1 MGASVHS
8 AEDCFSWVALA
19 VVDENAAME
28 EFSPVFFFGGVGDGC
43 AEGFPDEWPW
53 DGDVGKAVFGGVG
66 GGPSFFAVRSCVLGV
81 WFGVVLRDDGD
92 G

>member
-1 MGASVHS
+1 MGASVHP
-8 AEDCFSWVALA
+8 AEDCFIRVALS
-19 VVDENAAME
+19 VMDENAAVE
-28 EFSPVFFFGGVGDGC
+28 EFSPVFFFRGVGDGC

-66 GGPSFFAVRSCVLGV
+66 GGPSFFAVRSCVLDV
-81 WFGVVLRDDGD
+81 WLGVVLRDDGD